1 MEVLILFTMIVGLML
16 LGVPIAVSLGF
27 SSIVFL
33 LVLSDSSL
41 ASIAQTFFQAMA
53 GHYTLLAIPFFV
65 LASSFMSTGGVAK
78 RIIRFSIA
86 LVGHFPGG
94 LAIAGVFACMLFAA
108 LSGSSPATVVAIGS
122 IVIAGMRETGYTK
135 EFAAG
140 VIANAGTLGILIPPS
155 IVMVVYASA
164 TDVSVGR
171 MFLAGVIPGLMA
183 GTMLMLTIYIMAR
196 VKKLPQGEWRGW
208 GEVFASGR
216 EAGWGL
222 MLIVIILGGI
232 YGGIF
237 TPTEAAAVAAV
248 YAFFIAAFVYRDMGP
263 LHVEGEGRNLSL
275 MRKPLALVTVF
286 FHRDTRDTLFEA
298 GKLTVTLMFIIANA
312 LILKHVLTD
321 EQIPQQISAA
331 MLSAGFGP
339 IMFLVIV
346 NVILL
351 IGGQFMEPSGLLVIV
366 APLVFPIAIELGID
380 PIHLGI
386 IMVVNME
393 IGMITPP
400 VGLNLFVTSG
410 VAGMPMMKV
419 VKAALPFLGI
429 LFIFLILIT
438 YVPIISTWLPT
449 MLMGPEIITK

>member
-1 MEVLILFTMIVGLML
+1 MEVLILFLMIVGLML
-16 LGVPIAVSLGF
+16 LGLPIAVSLGF
-27 SSIVFL
+27 SSIIFL

-94 LAIAGVFACMLFAA
+94 LAIAGVFACMMFAA

-183 GTMLMLTIYIMAR
+183 GFMLMLTIYIMAR

-248 YAFFIAAFVYRDMGP
+248 YAFFCTNCQY
-263 LHVEGEGRNLSL
+263 
-275 MRKPLALVTVF
+275 
-286 FHRDTRDTLFEA
+286 
-298 GKLTVTLMFIIANA
+298 
-312 LILKHVLTD
+312 
-321 EQIPQQISAA
+321 
-331 MLSAGFGP
+331 
-339 IMFLVIV
+339 
-346 NVILL
+346 
-351 IGGQFMEPSGLLVIV
+351 
-366 APLVFPIAIELGID
+366 
-380 PIHLGI
+380 
-386 IMVVNME
+386 
-393 IGMITPP
+393 
-400 VGLNLFVTSG
+400 
-410 VAGMPMMKV
+410 
-419 VKAALPFLGI
+419 
-429 LFIFLILIT
+429 
-438 YVPIISTWLPT
+438 Y
-449 MLMGPEIITK
+449 